1 MAMVDISK
9 GFRQYSP
16 EDLRGYAYRGLL
28 QSKGVDINDFLEYIF
43 QGMISEEEAER
54 IALAEG
60 ERAYDEG
67 WREGH
72 ADGVQKEKDAQRW
85 A

>member
-1 MAMVDISK
+1 MSVVDISK
-9 GFRQYSP
+9 GFRKYSP
-16 EDLRGYAYRGLL
+16 EDLREYAYRGMVAYGSYDL
-28 QSKGVDINDFLEYIF
+28 SDFLEYIF
-43 QGMISEEEAER
+43 QGMITEEEAER

-60 ERAYDEG
+60 ERGYDEG

-72 ADGVQKEKDAQRW
+72 ADGKQEEKDAQRW

>member
-1 MAMVDISK
+1 MMVDISK

-16 EDLRGYAYRGLL
+16 EDLRDYAYRNLITCG
-28 QSKGVDINDFLEYIF
+28 SVDLSGFLEYIF
-43 QGMISEEEAER
+43 QGMITEEEAER

-67 WREGH
+67 Y
-72 ADGVQKEKDAQRW
+72 ADGVQVEKDAQRW

>member
-1 MAMVDISK
+1 MSVVDISK
-9 GFRQYSP
+9 SFRQYSP
-16 EDLRGYAYRGLL
+16 EDLREYAYRGMVTYGSYDL
-28 QSKGVDINDFLEYIF
+28 SDFLEYIF
-43 QGMISEEEAER
+43 QGMITEEEAER

-67 WREGH
+67 Y
-72 ADGVQKEKDAQRW
+72 ADGVQVEKDAQRW